1 MSKDNEFFVE
11 RRDDGKYKVLKPGA
25 ERASAVT
32 DTQGGAI
39 DRAKELN
46 SDATI
51 HIERVRDV
59 GPGRD
64 KWRHE

>member
-1 MSKDNEFFVE
+1 MSDEFFVE

-25 ERASAVT
+25 DRASAIE
-32 DTQGGAI
+32 DTQKAAV
-39 DRAKELN
+39 DRAKAMN
-46 SDATI
+46 PDATI

-64 KWRHE
+64 KWRK